1 MRRAL
6 AMLAISLAFLVSVS
20 LAQLA
25 FAAAGR
31 LDPTFGKG
39 GKVLTS

>member
-20 LAQLA
+20 LAQPA

-31 LDPTFGKG
+31 QDPAFGTD
-39 GKVLTS
+39 GKV